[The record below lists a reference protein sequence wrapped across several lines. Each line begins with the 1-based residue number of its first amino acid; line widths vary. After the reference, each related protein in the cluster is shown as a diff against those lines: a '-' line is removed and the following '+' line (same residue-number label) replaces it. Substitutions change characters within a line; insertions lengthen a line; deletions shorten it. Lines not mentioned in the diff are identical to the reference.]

1 MCGIIGIVSTS
12 PINQALASSL
22 KSLQHRGQQA
32 AGVATMDGNLMHL
45 KKELGLV
52 KEVITEYDM
61 TYLSGNAGIGHV
73 RYPTAGSANDPEQ
86 AQPFY
91 VNSPFGIMLAHN
103 GNLTNAREL
112 RDDVLTNNHR
122 HVRTY
127 SDSEILTNVFAYELE
142 QLTVQKDL
150 SNARIFQAI
159 TNLNQ
164 RIRGAY
170 AVVSLIA
177 NYGLVAFRD
186 PHGIRPL
193 VIGQKTVNNQITYL
207 ISSETC
213 AIDVHGFEVVRNI
226 KPGEAIIIKLN
237 GELESKICHPNPQ
250 LNICLFEFVYLSRP
264 DSIIENVSVQ
274 KARRNMGK
282 YLAETINKHNLDIDV
297 VIPVPDTSR
306 TTAIEVAYLLNKRY
320 REGFVKNHF
329 TGRTFML
336 ANQEQRT
343 TAVRNKLSPIAVEF
357 ADRNVLLIDDSIVRG
372 TTSKE
377 IVDIVRK
384 CGAKKVYLASAAPQ
398 VRFPNVY
405 GIDMPTHDELIAY
418 NKTDSEICDII
429 GADKVIFQDLDN
441 LKKSITD
448 INPDITKFD
457 ASCFDGIY
465 VTGDVDQE
473 YLNSTLSVIW
483 NGKSM
488 SHC

>member
-1 MCGIIGIVSTS
+1 MCGIIGIVSSS
-12 PINQALASSL
+12 PINHALVSSL
-22 KSLQHRGQQA
+22 KSLQHRGQQS
-32 AGVATMDGNLMHL
+32 AGVATLDGNLMHL
-45 KKELGLV
+45 KKDLGLV

-61 TYLSGNAGIGHV
+61 TYLRGNAGIGHV

-86 AQPFY
+86 AHPFY

-103 GNLTNAREL
+103 GNLTNAQEL
-112 RDDVLTNNHR
+112 RDDVLTKNHR
-122 HVRTY
+122 HVRTH
-127 SDSEILTNVFAYELE
+127 SDSEVLTNVFAYELE
-142 QLTVQKDL
+142 QLTVHKDL
-150 SNARIFQAI
+150 SNESIFQAI
-159 TNLNQ
+159 ANLNQ
-164 RIRGAY
+164 RTRGGY

-193 VIGQKTVNNQITYL
+193 VIGRRTVDNKVTYL
-207 ISSETC
+207 VSSETC
-213 AIDVHGFEVVRNI
+213 AIDVHGFELVRTVE
-226 KPGEAIIIKLN
+226 PGEAVIITLD
-237 GELESKICHPNPQ
+237 GQLETKICHPDPQ

-264 DSIIENVSVQ
+264 DSVIENVPVQ
-274 KARRNMGK
+274 NARRNMGK
-282 YLAETINKHNLDIDV
+282 YLAQTINNFNLDIDV

-306 TTAIEVAYLLNKRY
+306 TIAIEVADILKKPY

-343 TAVRNKLSPIAVEF
+343 LAVRSKLSPIAVEF
-357 ADRNVLLIDDSIVRG
+357 KGKNVLLVDDSIVRG

-377 IVDIVRK
+377 IVDIVRI

-405 GIDMPTHDELIAY
+405 GIDMPTHTELIAY
-418 NKTDSEICDII
+418 NRTDDQICDII
-429 GADKVIFQDLDN
+429 GADKVIFQSLDN

-448 INPDITKFD
+448 INPKITKFD

-465 VTGDVDQE
+465 VTGDVTNE
-473 YLNSTLSVIW
+473 HLESVSSVAW
-483 NGKSM
+483 NG
-488 SHC
+488 

>member
-1 MCGIIGIVSTS
+1 MCGIIGIVSSS
-12 PINQALASSL
+12 PINHALVNSL

-45 KKELGLV
+45 KKDLGLV

-61 TYLSGNAGIGHV
+61 TYLRGNAGIGHV

-86 AQPFY
+86 AHPFY

-103 GNLTNAREL
+103 GNLTNAQEL
-112 RDDVLTNNHR
+112 RDDVLIKNHR
-122 HVRTY
+122 HVRTH
-127 SDSEILTNVFAYELE
+127 SDSEILTNVLAFELE
-142 QLTVQKDL
+142 QLTVHKSLTND
-150 SNARIFQAI
+150 RIFRAI
-159 TNLNQ
+159 TNLNK
-164 RIRGAY
+164 RIRGGY

-193 VIGQKTVNNQITYL
+193 VIGRRTVDNQVTYL

-213 AIDVHGFEVVRNI
+213 AIDINGFELVRTI
-226 KPGEAIIIKLN
+226 EPGEAVIITLDGKL
-237 GELESKICHPNPQ
+237 ETQICHPKPQ

-264 DSIIENVSVQ
+264 DSVIENVPVQ
-274 KARRNMGK
+274 LARRNMGK
-282 YLAETINKHNLDIDV
+282 YLAKTIKKHQLDIDV

-306 TTAIEVAYLLNKRY
+306 VIAIEVADALKKPY

-329 TGRTFML
+329 MGRTFML

-343 TAVRNKLSPIAVEF
+343 SAVRSKLSPVAIEF
-357 ADRNVLLIDDSIVRG
+357 KDKNVLLVDDSIVRG

-398 VRFPNVY
+398 VRYPNVY
-405 GIDMPTHDELIAY
+405 GIDMPTHNELVAFERTDEQI
-418 NKTDSEICDII
+418 TQVI
-429 GADKVIFQDLDN
+429 GADKVIFQTLDD
-441 LKKSITD
+441 LKKSVTD
-448 INPDITKFD
+448 INKKLKKFD

-465 VTGDVDQE
+465 VTGDINE
-473 YLNSTLSVIW
+473 KYLESLLSVSW
-483 NGKSM
+483 NG
-488 SHC
+488 